1 MLQLHHDIY
10 LFLLHFKG
18 NHPCVLQ
25 KARHRAHTKFQLL
38 LLLYMIYAIS
48 QISLVTA
55 IHCNIFPVSTLCL
68 TPIIFIYNT
77 LSPPKSSIHKSKSSP
92 FTKNSSPNINSSSTN
107 AKKLSYLC
115 AWSST
120 HQSSSTLMNFNPGG
134 KAVCIDSGASSCISN
149 DKADFIHLEASDN
162 TVLKGISSSLHIKGT
177 GTLCWKITNDM
188 GNEVSLYVHNS
199 LYVPDAPMCLLSPQS
214 VCQQTKLPSDGFQ
227 IYADKGV
234 FTFAG
239 YQKTIHYNQTNNL
252 PIFFTSTNL
261 ATPSIP
267 SDISP
272 DIAAFMSSL
281 NHTDNLSSTQ
291 RQLLYKHQQLGHL
304 NMTRIQ
310 ELAHQGLLG
319 TSNQSLA
326 NCDPPL
332 CKACLHGKQHKRP
345 VPLAS
350 QHPIDASDL
359 CPGDCVSIDQLESTH
374 PGKIPVYK
382 GTPIKSAYHAGTLL
396 TELSN
401 DTMPTMAFL
410 PQNFFVTLAKPRVK
424 TSPFVASMPI
434 TRMASP
440 NASLGRQ
447 QRELEQC

>member
-1 MLQLHHDIY
+1 
-10 LFLLHFKG
+10 
-18 NHPCVLQ
+18 
-25 KARHRAHTKFQLL
+25 
-38 LLLYMIYAIS
+38 
-48 QISLVTA
+48 
-55 IHCNIFPVSTLCL
+55 
-68 TPIIFIYNT
+68 
-77 LSPPKSSIHKSKSSP
+77 
-92 FTKNSSPNINSSSTN
+92 
-107 AKKLSYLC
+107 
-115 AWSST
+115 
-120 HQSSSTLMNFNPGG
+120 
-134 KAVCIDSGASSCISN
+134 
-149 DKADFIHLEASDN
+149 
-162 TVLKGISSSLHIKGT
+162 
-177 GTLCWKITNDM
+177 
-188 GNEVSLYVHNS
+188 
-199 LYVPDAPMCLLSPQS
+199 

-310 ELAHQGLLG
+310 ELARQGLLG
-319 TSNQSLA
+319 TSNKRLA